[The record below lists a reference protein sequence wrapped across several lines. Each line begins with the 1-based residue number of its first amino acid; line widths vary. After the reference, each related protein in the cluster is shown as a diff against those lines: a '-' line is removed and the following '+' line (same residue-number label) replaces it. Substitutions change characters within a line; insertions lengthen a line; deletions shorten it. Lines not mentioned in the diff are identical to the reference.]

1 MTHATCRLTAKN
13 RDQLR
18 NPTVG
23 NRVRTTITF
32 FELLVCNFLVDFC
45 PSLAH
50 CALFNERK
58 VGVQL
63 PASAVNVTLLA
74 LPLLRRRP
82 CSNRSISRADSS
94 NTPPPQRRSEGTDRQ
109 TRLRKVSVVL
119 FCESTWIPQETAG
132 DYMRQ
137 QGPAMLQLGVMLHA
151 ALALR
156 WLS

>member
-23 NRVRTTITF
+23 NRVRTTFTF

-109 TRLRKVSVVL
+109 TRLRKKFHLSY
-119 FCESTWIPQETAG
+119 FASPPEYRRKPQATTRDNRGRLCSNWA
-132 DYMRQ
+132 
-137 QGPAMLQLGVMLHA
+137 
-151 ALALR
+151 
-156 WLS
+156 